1 MIKLLRN
8 KFNKKCAQLG
18 YEKLKALLKAKNV
31 DLNKWEDILY
41 SQIE

>member
-8 KFNKKCAQLG
+8 KFNKKCANPRC
-18 YEKLKALLKAKNV
+18 EKLKAFLKAKNV

-41 SQIE
+41 SWIE